1 MLNLTGEVKYK
12 RNMSRFP
19 SRPKNYLIERIHH
32 VLPLPVREYLLIHL
46 SNRKHLPCSINVLL
60 PITRGVVLCFDS
72 VPLHRSAQFG
82 CAKILRTPVMSYLSC
97 IIVPV
102 SGMLSTT
109 ILLKLSCMPCVPA
122 SGSG

>member
-82 CAKILRTPVMSYLSC
+82 CAKILRTPKPENQMVPLSDW
-97 IIVPV
+97 VPPDLDTQIPEKHLCWR
-102 SGMLSTT
+102 S
-109 ILLKLSCMPCVPA
+109 
-122 SGSG
+122 

>member
-60 PITRGVVLCFDS
+60 PITRGVVLCFDC

-82 CAKILRTPVMSYLSC
+82 CAKILRTPAKGDCYEAYQWYTYLLEGRGSAESC
-97 IIVPV
+97 
-102 SGMLSTT
+102 SDMD
-109 ILLKLSCMPCVPA
+109 
-122 SGSG
+122 